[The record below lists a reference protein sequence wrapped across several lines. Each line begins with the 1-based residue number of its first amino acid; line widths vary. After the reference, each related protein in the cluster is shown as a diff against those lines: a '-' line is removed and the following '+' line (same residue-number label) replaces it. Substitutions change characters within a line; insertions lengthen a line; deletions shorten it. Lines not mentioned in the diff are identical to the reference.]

1 MVALY
6 QNVAFSVYEIVGA
19 ATPQLPVK
27 TVAVEFD
34 LLREC
39 FFHDSSLCVVEDL
52 LIWSPIG
59 SVFRFRCDAKC
70 SVKGDIELREDLA
83 ELGKQVFVTQ
93 DAIYYDFC
101 PRPIGVSEMV
111 NWEPAARQ
119 ILVERKRTAFA
130 SGVHVIVRQKF
141 VPWISFHAELE
152 VAVPDVSGNLVLNLA
167 CRHVIIKFLPACN
180 CVS

>member
-1 MVALY
+1 LY

-59 SVFRFRCDAKC
+59 PVFRFRGDAKC

-83 ELGKQVFVTQ
+83 ELGKQVFVANNAV
-93 DAIYYDFC
+93 DDHFSSGA
-101 PRPIGVSEMV
+101 VSISKIV
-111 NWEPAARQ
+111 NGKPAARQ

-130 SGVHVIVRQKF
+130 S
-141 VPWISFHAELE
+141 
-152 VAVPDVSGNLVLNLA
+152 
-167 CRHVIIKFLPACN
+167 
-180 CVS
+180 